1 MPERKQAI
9 YQKGVDAE
17 HLAAAHL
24 RGKGYEILE
33 MRYKTPHGEVDIIAR
48 AGALLAFVEVKARKS
63 EAEGLYAITPKAQGR
78 IEKAALQYWAG
89 HPEYAGFDL
98 RFDVIAVCDDGGEK
112 GMGGILVSHLD
123 NAWMV
128 GG

>member
-1 MPERKQAI
+1 MMLGKKQAS
-9 YQKGVDAE
+9 YQKGLDGE
-17 HLAAAHL
+17 LLAAEHL

-48 AGALLAFVEVKARKS
+48 AGDLLAFVEVKARKS
-63 EAEGLYAITPKAQGR
+63 EAEGLYAITPRARGR
-78 IEKAALQYWAG
+78 IEKAAMQYWAE
-89 HPEYAGFDL
+89 HPEYADFDL
-98 RFDVIAVCDDGGEK
+98 RFDVIAVSEK